1 MAQQLYFSRDSEMA
15 LEIGTKRWT
24 IPVLEG
30 FSFSQ
35 ATNVTEIG
43 LNEMES
49 TAGVSRRGRRAFND
63 SLSAAE
69 FSFST
74 YVRPFI
80 SQGGSDPEGYKEAGG
95 SALKHHAVEEAL
107 WALFGGPATYAS
119 DTFTDQFV
127 ASTAECRINLLS
139 SNVSTL
145 GPDNDAANI
154 YFKIG
159 TGSTAIVYKLK
170 GVVLNEAT
178 INFDIDGI
186 AQIDWSGMA
195 SKVESE
201 SAPGTPHTMPTIDIN
216 EAYAATTNFIR
227 NRLTTLGIKLGTVST
242 PVITNEGTG
251 YSGVPTVTIPDC
263 ALATGTQAVGVA
275 IMNAAGT
282 GVKRIQ
288 LTEVGKGYVAGDT
301 YTCTI
306 GNADSGSDHATATI
320 ELNAS
325 QDPDEDSTLE
335 LETGYGLTLTGGSIT
350 MANNVTYTT
359 PEELGIVNVPVGHV
373 TGSRAVSGSFTCYLA
388 SDSATSNSSKDFFDD
403 MAGLT
408 TTTSN
413 KFDLTFAIGG
423 AAGTPRLEIH
433 CPQAHVD
440 IPTHAIEDLVSIETT
455 FNALPATLD
464 SADDADLRYVGKA
477 Y

>member
-1 MAQQLYFSRDSEMA
+1 MAQQLYFSRDSEMHV
-15 LEIGTKRWT
+15 EIGSAVWK

-80 SQGGSDPEGYKEAGG
+80 SKGSGAPAATGALEAD
-95 SALKHHAVEEAL
+95 SAANHHAVEEAL

-119 DTFTDQFV
+119 NTFTDQFNT
-127 ASTAECRINLLS
+127 STSKSHVNLNA

-145 GPDNDAANI
+145 GPSAGANI
-154 YFKIG
+154 YFQLGDANKI
-159 TGSTAIVYKLK
+159 TYKLT

-195 SKVESE
+195 STITSE
-201 SAPGTPHTMPTIDIN
+201 GVSFPAATIN
-216 EAYAATTNFIR
+216 EAHGATTNFIR
-227 NRLTTLGIKLGTVST
+227 NRLTTLSIAVGTATT
-242 PVITNEGTG
+242 PIITGAG
-251 YSGVPTVTIPDC
+251 SSFSSAPTVTFSAP
-263 ALATGTQAVGVA
+263 AGGGTTATGTAVVTSGAVTKIILTNAGAGYTSSDTMTCA
-275 IMNAAGT
+275 IT
-282 GVKRIQ
+282 G
-288 LTEVGKGYVAGDT
+288 GGG
-301 YTCTI
+301 
-306 GNADSGSDHATATI
+306 SGATATTA
-320 ELNAS
+320 LNTTMNPTGDGS
-325 QDPDEDSTLE
+325 SE
-335 LETGYGLTLTGGSIT
+335 LERNYSLTLTGGSISLS
-350 MANNVTYTT
+350 NNVTYTT
-359 PEELGIVNVPVGHV
+359 PEELGIVNVAVGHV
-373 TGSRAVSGSFTCYLA
+373 TGSRTVTGNFTCYLA
-388 SDSATSNSSKDFFDD
+388 DDTTNTQASKDFFDD
-403 MAGLT
+403 MAALT
-408 TTTSN
+408 TVTSN

-423 AAGTPRLEIH
+423 GSGTPRMEIH

-440 IPTHAIEDLVSIETT
+440 IPTHAIEDLISIETS
-455 FNALPATLD
+455 FNALPSTLD
-464 SADDADLRYVGKA
+464 IADDADITYVGLA

>member
-15 LEIGTKRWT
+15 LEIGSDVWT

-35 ATNVTEIG
+35 ATNVSDIG

-74 YVRPFI
+74 YIRPFI
-80 SQGGSDPEGYKEAGG
+80 SQGGTDTEGYKEAGG
-95 SALKHHAVEEAL
+95 TALKHHAVEEAL
-107 WALFGGPATYAS
+107 WALFGGPAAYAS

-127 ASTAECRINLLS
+127 ASTTETRINLLS

-145 GPDNDAANI
+145 GPDGDTANI

-159 TGSTAIVYKLK
+159 KGSTSIVYKLS
-170 GVVLNEAT
+170 GVVLNEAA

-195 SKVESE
+195 STIASE
-201 SAPGTPHTMPTIDIN
+201 DDGSPITMPTIDIN

-251 YSGVPTVTIPDC
+251 YSGVPTVSIPDC
-263 ALATGTQAVGVA
+263 ALASGTRAVGVA

-288 LTEVGKGYVAGDT
+288 LTEVGQGYVAGDT
-301 YTCTI
+301 FTCTI
-306 GNADSGSDHATATI
+306 GNADSGSDHATATV
-320 ELNAS
+320 ELNSS
-325 QDPDEDSTLE
+325 QDPDEDALLE
-335 LETGYGLTLTGGSIT
+335 LETGYDLTLTGGSIT
-350 MANNVTYTT
+350 LTNNVSYTT

-388 SDSATSNSSKDFFDD
+388 DDDTNATASKDFFDD
-403 MAGLT
+403 MAALT
-408 TTTSN
+408 TATAN

-440 IPTHAIEDLVSIETT
+440 IPTHAVEDLISLETT
-455 FNALPATLD
+455 FNALPSTLD
-464 SADDADLRYVGKA
+464 IADDADLKYVGIA